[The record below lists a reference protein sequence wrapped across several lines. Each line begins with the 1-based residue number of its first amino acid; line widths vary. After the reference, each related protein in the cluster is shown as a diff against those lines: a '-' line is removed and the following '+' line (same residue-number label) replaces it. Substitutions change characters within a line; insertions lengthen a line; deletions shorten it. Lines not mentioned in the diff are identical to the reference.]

1 MDTTDTVGNEATV
14 RSMAVAVSL
23 IAGLGALG
31 LYAATVARTIT
42 WRHGGGDGPELS
54 AAAAVL
60 GIAHPTGY
68 PLYLMLGHL
77 FTLIPVGEVAFRVG
91 LMSATAGAVGVAC
104 AAYLAIELSSSFH
117 PSDSVGRG
125 LVPRRNAVDN
135 DQAAGHRALP
145 YVAARSEGRLAR
157 LAPLLG
163 GLAGGAVLATSPLYW
178 SQATIPEV
186 YTLHAAIVLGLL
198 TLLVA
203 WRPGRDR
210 LLVVTAL
217 FFGVG
222 MGDHVTLALLAL
234 PASVFVLV
242 RDPGVLRRR
251 TLAFV
256 LMAFLLGLCVY
267 VYLPLRAAA
276 DPPLNWGDPS
286 NASRFFV
293 HVTARSYQGYLGG
306 RPLAGVIGRA
316 SAMAQLLI
324 AQLTWPGLVLALLGL
339 GELDRGHKSLA
350 RLLLAYVG
358 ITSAFT
364 LIYNAENPE
373 TYFIPAVLVLAVS
386 LGVGV
391 ARLASARLE
400 RWLALAALVAI
411 PAWQVWVNLPVMDL
425 SHDRTAA
432 DWARQTLESA
442 PKDGVVVTQID
453 DKTFALWYMQ
463 AVEHLRPDVAV
474 VDRRLTVFDWY
485 RTEVER
491 RHPGAL
497 KGITP

>member
-1 MDTTDTVGNEATV
+1 MDTTDTVGNDTTV

-31 LYAATVARTIT
+31 LYATTVARTIT
-42 WRHGGGDGPELS
+42 WKHGGGDGPELS

-91 LMSATAGAVGVAC
+91 LLSATAGAVGVAL
-104 AAYLAIELSSSFH
+104 ATYLAVTLSNGQSAT
-117 PSDSVGRG
+117 GTG
-125 LVPRRNAVDN
+125 
-135 DQAAGHRALP
+135 
-145 YVAARSEGRLAR
+145 YMAR
-157 LAPLLG
+157 LPPLLG

-186 YTLHAAIVLGLL
+186 YTLHAAIVLGAL
-198 TLLVA
+198 TMLVA
-203 WRPGRDR
+203 WKPGRDR
-210 LLVVTAL
+210 LLVATAL
-217 FFGVG
+217 LFGVG

-234 PASVFVLV
+234 PAGVFVLV
-242 RDPGVLRRR
+242 RDPEVLRRR

-256 LMAFLLGLCVY
+256 MLAFLAGLSVY
-267 VYLPLRAAA
+267 AYLPLRAAA
-276 DPPLNWGDPS
+276 DPPLNWGNPS
-286 NASRFFV
+286 DASRFLA

-306 RPLAGVIGRA
+306 RSIPGVIGRA

-339 GELDRGHKSLA
+339 GELARERKSLT
-350 RLLLAYVG
+350 RLLLAYIV
-358 ITSAFT
+358 ITSVFT
-364 LIYNAENPE
+364 LFYNAENPE

-386 LGVGV
+386 LGVAV

-411 PAWQVWVNLPVMDL
+411 PAWQIWINLPAMDL
-425 SHDRTAA
+425 SHDHTAA

-442 PKDGVVVTQID
+442 PADGVVVTQID

-491 RHPGAL
+491 QHHGAL

>member
-1 MDTTDTVGNEATV
+1 M
-14 RSMAVAVSL
+14 
-23 IAGLGALG
+23 
-31 LYAATVARTIT
+31 
-42 WRHGGGDGPELS
+42 S

-91 LMSATAGAVGVAC
+91 LLSATAGAVGVAL
-104 AAYLAIELSSSFH
+104 AAYLAITLGNEQGTAS
-117 PSDSVGRG
+117 RG
-125 LVPRRNAVDN
+125 
-135 DQAAGHRALP
+135 H
-145 YVAARSEGRLAR
+145 LAR

-186 YTLHAAIVLGLL
+186 YTLHAAIVLGALA
-198 TLLVA
+198 LLVA

-210 LLVVTAL
+210 LLVATAL
-217 FFGVG
+217 LFGVG
-222 MGDHVTLALLAL
+222 LGNHVTLALLAL
-234 PASVFVLV
+234 PAGVFVLV
-242 RDPGVLRRR
+242 LDPGVLRRR

-256 LMAFLLGLCVY
+256 LVAFLLGLSVY

-286 NASRFFV
+286 NASRFFA

-306 RPLAGVIGRA
+306 RPLPGVIGRV

-339 GELDRGHKSLA
+339 GELSRERKSLA
-350 RLLLAYVG
+350 RFLLAYVL
-358 ITSAFT
+358 ITSVFT
-364 LIYNAENPE
+364 LLYNAENPE
-373 TYFIPAVLVLAVS
+373 TYFLPAVLVLTVS
-386 LGVGV
+386 LGVAV

-411 PAWQVWVNLPVMDL
+411 PAWQIWINFPEMDL
-425 SHDRTAA
+425 SHDHAAA
-432 DWARQTLESA
+432 DWARQTLEGA
-442 PKDGVVVTQID
+442 PAGGVVVTQID

-491 RHPGAL
+491 QHHGAL